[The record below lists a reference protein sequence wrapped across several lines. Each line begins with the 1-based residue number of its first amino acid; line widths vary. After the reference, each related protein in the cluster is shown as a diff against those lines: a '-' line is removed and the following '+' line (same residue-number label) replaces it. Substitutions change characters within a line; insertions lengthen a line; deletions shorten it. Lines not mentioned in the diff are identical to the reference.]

1 MLRLCEV
8 SVLLLRISL
17 LDRALLLLLPHRIFL
32 FCVPRTTPGICGV
45 RFQALVFLIL
55 IERSILDEL
64 LVHAYDSSN
73 RSIVALLL
81 ISCTLLIGYYYA
93 LESGVLYWVISL

>member
-1 MLRLCEV
+1 
-8 SVLLLRISL
+8 
-17 LDRALLLLLPHRIFL
+17 
-32 FCVPRTTPGICGV
+32 
-45 RFQALVFLIL
+45 
-55 IERSILDEL
+55 
-64 LVHAYDSSN
+64 VHAYDSSN